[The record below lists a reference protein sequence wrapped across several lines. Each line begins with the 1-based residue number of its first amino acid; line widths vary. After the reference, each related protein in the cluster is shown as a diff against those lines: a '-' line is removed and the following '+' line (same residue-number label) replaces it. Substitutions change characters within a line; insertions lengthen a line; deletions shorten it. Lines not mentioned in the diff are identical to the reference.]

1 MSDSVELGKI
11 KKTDRDVTVK
21 DLIKIIEDAGGG
33 GCPLCNNTSFDFVI
47 DGNRE
52 GSYLMPFVAKDL
64 YKSEDTTGMGA
75 YFRIICNNCTHEQT
89 FNVSKILKK
98 LNAENDK

>member
-1 MSDSVELGKI
+1 MGDGMSDSVELGKI

-64 YKSEDTTGMGA
+64 YKSEDTTGMG
-75 YFRIICNNCTHEQT
+75 RISELYVIIALM
-89 FNVSKILKK
+89 SKRLMYQKF
-98 LNAENDK
+98 

>member
-64 YKSEDTTGMGA
+64 YKSEDTTGMG
-75 YFRIICNNCTHEQT
+75 RISELYVIIALM
-89 FNVSKILKK
+89 SKRLMYQKF
-98 LNAENDK
+98 